1 MGLRGFL
8 GGRSCRRSFG
18 VSATAPTAKSGFD
31 QWKGRGEM
39 SSAAGPGG
47 GGDPLARWSQRMD
60 KQRQKDEEEAA
71 KRQCVTP
78 CPPHS
83 RANNE
88 LQISPLR
95 EEILSFP
102 SRNGPPASLR

>member
-18 VSATAPTAKSGFD
+18 VRATAPTAKFGFD

-78 CPPHS
+78 S
-83 RANNE
+83 
-88 LQISPLR
+88 LR
-95 EEILSFP
+95 TAVRTTNSKSHPSEKKFFP
-102 SRNGPPASLR
+102 SRREMVPPASLR

>member
-1 MGLRGFL
+1 MGLRAFL

-18 VSATAPTAKSGFD
+18 VSATAPTAKFGFD

-88 LQISPLR
+88 LQISPFR
-95 EEILSFP
+95 EEILPVANP
-102 SRNGPPASLR
+102 SPPASLR

>member
-1 MGLRGFL
+1 
-8 GGRSCRRSFG
+8 
-18 VSATAPTAKSGFD
+18 
-31 QWKGRGEM
+31 M

-78 CPPHS
+78 CPPQAVRTTNSKSHPS
-83 RANNE
+83 E
-88 LQISPLR
+88 KKF
-95 EEILSFP
+95 FP
-102 SRNGPPASLR
+102 SRTRPPPASLR

>member
-1 MGLRGFL
+1 
-8 GGRSCRRSFG
+8 
-18 VSATAPTAKSGFD
+18 
-31 QWKGRGEM
+31 M

-60 KQRQKDEEEAA
+60 KQRRKDEEEAA
-71 KRQCVTP
+71 KRQCVAP

-88 LQISPLR
+88 LQIAPLR
-95 EEILSFP
+95 EEILSVANP
-102 SRNGPPASLR
+102 SPPASLR

>member
-1 MGLRGFL
+1 
-8 GGRSCRRSFG
+8 
-18 VSATAPTAKSGFD
+18 
-31 QWKGRGEM
+31 
-39 SSAAGPGG
+39 
-47 GGDPLARWSQRMD
+47 MD